1 MITIEAP
8 TGVTSITL
16 AITQFVFIR
25 DEILECSPFPRGA
38 VAETIRKQQRNG
50 AHRPAVSTWLS
61 GYPQQ
66 ESRDIARFKP
76 SPDPRIGYPPVFIP
90 DTGKSLRIHLKAE
103 LFFH

>member
-1 MITIEAP
+1 
-8 TGVTSITL
+8 VLTL
-16 AITQFVFIR
+16 P
-25 DEILECSPFPRGA
+25 EGSGG
-38 VAETIRKQQRNG
+38 RNHKKTTEKW

-90 DTGKSLRIHLKAE
+90 DTGKSLRIHLKVE
-103 LFFH
+103 LFFHQELEFLLDRAEIRPL